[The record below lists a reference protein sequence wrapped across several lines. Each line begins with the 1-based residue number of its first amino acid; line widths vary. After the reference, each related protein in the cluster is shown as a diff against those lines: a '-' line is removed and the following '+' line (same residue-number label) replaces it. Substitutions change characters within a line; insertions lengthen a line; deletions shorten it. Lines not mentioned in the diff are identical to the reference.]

1 MNTYHSPQ
9 ILYQSE
15 RVTVS
20 RAIRDS
26 DGRSVILKSQNAEFP
41 SLRDLTRIKMEY
53 ELSQK
58 YSPKGMVPI
67 LGIEKQGNGF
77 TLIMEDVG
85 GIPLLE
91 YWNSTSKALSL
102 FLELAISITKILSN
116 LHEIGIIH
124 KDIKPAN
131 ILVSQTGN
139 QVYLIDL
146 GLASLLSSEE
156 QAPVQPYTLEG
167 TLSYISPEQ
176 TGRMN
181 RSIDFRSDL
190 YSLGITFYE
199 LLTGELP
206 FKGKDSVELVHAHIA
221 ISPLPP
227 IDIHKE
233 IPLSLSNLI
242 LKLLSKNAEDRY
254 HSTKGLLDDL
264 SLALELLKHNKPI
277 EFIPGERESKSIFI
291 IPQKLYGREAEVSFL
306 LEAFHRIAESPFK
319 KYDRES
325 EEPYGGVKLVLIGGY
340 SGVGKTALINEVHKP
355 ILEKRG
361 YFLSGKFD
369 QFKRNIP
376 YFSLIQAFTGLIRQI
391 LTEKEDNV
399 NIWKENILKACSPNT
414 ALLTELIPELLHIT
428 GTPPPIPEFSA
439 QEAEDRFVST
449 LLRFVEVFATLDHP
463 LTIFV
468 DDLQWADSPTLK
480 ILETLTKS
488 KETHHLLLLGAY
500 RDNEINPLHPFTQM
514 VQNLEKEGIEILK
527 ITLAPLME
535 FFIERMICD
544 TFHKEVGSELPE
556 LVHKKTGGNPFFV
569 RHFLK
574 TLYLD
579 SCISYSSSLGWVY
592 DLEKIKTKGYTE
604 NVVELVADRL
614 KNLSDSSIEILKI
627 ASCIGANF
635 SLSLLSFGYQ
645 KSLQETAL
653 ALKEALR
660 EGIILPESSSYRS
673 AEVLQNDTILKLE
686 DTSYR
691 FIHDRVQQAAN
702 SLLTEEEKERIHI
715 ILGKALIDTLSPEQV
730 DAQIF
735 EIVNHLNYKKED
747 VLSSEERQELIQ
759 FNYRAGCKA
768 NESFAYES
776 AVSYFEKAVY
786 VISAEISNEDRFQL
800 ELEYLTALYKSGKV
814 QETME
819 QVDHLFA
826 YADTKYEKAQIYNL
840 KVLCYTNLDYYEE
853 SVNTCI
859 SALRLFDIEIKEKIT
874 NREIYAYYKTINKK
888 LTELGQEKLESLAS
902 MNNPEAEIIMYIL
915 MNTIAAAYWKL
926 PDFSNFL
933 SLTMID
939 FTLKFGLS
947 ETSAFALSFFGS
959 FQVTL
964 NEYKAGYNFGK
975 IAQSTFLKYPSKNVE
990 IKISNMFGVFINHWI
1005 EHSQNSINLL
1015 TKALNENMHQ
1025 KDIIYLS
1032 AIIANLIQISFIL
1045 GNNLGNI
1052 TKNLKIYLKFLQA
1065 NHSKSFYYA
1074 CLYIFIYIDAL
1085 SDRDFE
1091 YVDFEDNKVPLE
1103 VYEQHLIKSEFKI
1116 GLFWYYSNKILYHF
1130 LFHNLSTAFET
1141 YLLNKPLR
1149 SYGIGT
1155 LNSAQDIFVSSLLL
1169 LKLNLQEP
1177 DRAEAETKK
1186 DLDSYIKQY
1195 KTWAEV
1201 NPANFKHKY
1210 NIILA
1215 EYAKYKKEFWE
1226 AAEYYD
1232 IAIESAIQNEYNLD
1246 AGLCAE
1252 LAGAFYLE
1260 QNRIQQAKKYF
1271 QTSLYYYDLC
1281 GAKAKVRHVR
1291 ELYPQ
1296 YTKDSNA
1303 GSGQQISF
1311 SGSTSTRTEKS
1322 GSIDLTSV
1330 LRATAALAEERNMEI
1345 LLSKLM
1351 KVLVENAGASRTVLI
1366 ELEQD
1371 QLYLEAEYSIEDR
1384 EVILYQTIPIE
1395 KNSNLPHSLFSYIKR
1410 TGESVLLGDV
1420 KTDDRWKDEPYFK
1433 HIKEASLLCFP
1444 ILNKGS
1450 MKGILYLENT
1460 NSTHVFTE
1468 ERLNVLQMISNQA
1481 SISIENAR
1489 LYQSMELK
1497 IQERTLELSAKNKS
1511 IEELNIFIKT
1521 INESSDLDFILDK
1534 IHSHIKKNFSIEHFG
1549 LGIVDRDSM
1558 CAKTVYLTYPEDLKK
1573 REFIFSI
1580 PIPVRSTKGAHS
1592 LAFASNKPFYVKR
1605 IRIDRIPEEEKIVVE
1620 TFNLKSLLI
1629 LPLILKG
1636 ENIGYFDLS
1645 NGDKELNITK
1655 DEINQLSILAEQ
1667 LAGIIYSS
1675 NLYKELQSQ
1684 KQKLETTLTELRDT
1698 QAQLV
1703 EAEKSAALGQLISG
1717 VAHEINNPLAAIR
1730 SSAEILE
1737 MDQSKLLEE
1746 LPRFFQGNTSE
1757 TLETFLDLQK
1767 KSEENKKYLP
1777 SREERQRKKK
1787 VYSLL
1792 EKDSFEEE
1800 ALKEPI
1806 IESLTEL
1813 WLEEYYTS
1821 LKEKFSESEILQ
1833 ILKYVSLF
1841 SVQKNSLRN
1850 IQLSTEKSARVIF
1863 SLRKY
1868 LKTEIRGTPRE
1879 ISLSELI
1886 DKSLNVYNNYL
1897 QGIVSVEKN
1906 IQSEFKIFCVVDEI
1920 QQVFKNIIFNA
1931 IQAMYT
1937 SPEKVLR
1944 ITLDSIRKQDST
1956 HLSIRFEDTGI
1967 GIAEEL
1973 HSQLFTPFFTTKSRG
1988 EGIGLGLHVSRIILE
2003 EHEGKI
2009 RYEPKMVGSIFV
2021 VDLMQN
2027 QSKSDL

>member
-1 MNTYHSPQ
+1 M
-9 ILYQSE
+9 
-15 RVTVS
+15 
-20 RAIRDS
+20 
-26 DGRSVILKSQNAEFP
+26 EF
-41 SLRDLTRIKMEY
+41 

-58 YSPKGMVPI
+58 FSLEGMVPI
-67 LGIEKQGNGF
+67 LGLEKQGNGF
-77 TLIMEDVG
+77 TLVMEDVG
-85 GIPLLE
+85 GIPLLD
-91 YWNSTSKALSL
+91 YWNSTSKSISL
-102 FLELAISITKILSN
+102 FLELAISITKNLSN
-116 LHEIGIIH
+116 LHENGIIH

-131 ILVSQTGN
+131 ILVSQTTN

-156 QAPVQPYTLEG
+156 QAPVQPHTLEG

-181 RSIDFRSDL
+181 RNIDFRSDL

-199 LLTGELP
+199 ILTGELP

-227 IDIHKE
+227 IEVHKE

-264 SLALELLKHNKPI
+264 RLALELLKQNKPI
-277 EFIPGERESKSIFI
+277 EFIPGEKESKSIFI

-391 LTEKEDNV
+391 LTEKEE
-399 NIWKENILKACSPNT
+399 NIKVWKEKILRACSPNT
-414 ALLTELIPELLHIT
+414 ALLTELIPELLHII
-428 GTPPPIPEFSA
+428 GTPPPLPEFSA

-449 LLRFVEVFATLDHP
+449 LLRFVEVFASLDHP

-480 ILETLTKS
+480 FLETLTKS

-500 RDNEINPLHPFTQM
+500 RDNEINPLHPFTHM
-514 VQNLEKEGIEILK
+514 VQSIEKEGIEILK

-544 TFHKEVGSELPE
+544 TFHREVGSELPE

-579 SCISYSSSLGWVY
+579 ACISYSSSLGWTY
-592 DLEKIKTKGYTE
+592 DLEKILSTGYTE

-614 KNLSDSSIEILKI
+614 KNLSSNSIEILKI

-635 SLSLLSFGYQ
+635 SLSLLSFGFQ
-645 KSLQETAL
+645 KSLFDTAL
-653 ALKEALR
+653 SLKEALG
-660 EGIILPESSSYRS
+660 EGILLPDNSSYRS
-673 AEVLQNDTILKLE
+673 AEVVHNDTNLKLE

-702 SLLTEEEKERIHI
+702 SLLTEEDKKRIHVL
-715 ILGKALIDTLSPEQV
+715 LGKTLLKNLNSLEL
-730 DAQIF
+730 DSQIF
-735 EIVNHLNYKKED
+735 EVVNHLNYGIED
-747 VLSSEERQELIQ
+747 SLSLEEREELIEL
-759 FNYRAGCKA
+759 NYRAGSKA
-768 NESFAYES
+768 GESFAYEP
-776 AVSYFEKAVY
+776 AIQYLQVGVSLLTEKSSQEMSFNLKFEHLSNIYKIGKISEVKDNVDKLLEICSTNNQKAKVY
-786 VISAEISNEDRFQL
+786 NLKIECLTANGEYEKTIINCCEILNIFGIDLSTN
-800 ELEYLTALYKSGKV
+800 LTYNNIIIYYKFIHRKLKNYSIDALYKLPLL
-814 QETME
+814 E
-819 QVDHLFA
+819 
-826 YADTKYEKAQIYNL
+826 N
-840 KVLCYTNLDYYEE
+840 N
-853 SVNTCI
+853 
-859 SALRLFDIEIKEKIT
+859 EIKLVME
-874 NREIYAYYKTINKK
+874 
-888 LTELGQEKLESLAS
+888 
-902 MNNPEAEIIMYIL
+902 IL
-915 MNTIAAAYWKL
+915 MNTTSSAYWRL
-926 PDFSNFL
+926 PLYSTMFSL
-933 SLTMID
+933 IMIELTL
-939 FTLKFGLS
+939 TYGLS
-947 ETSAFALSFFGS
+947 IESAFSFSSYGIVLTSLGNYKNANLYGNLGRNLSQRFPS
-959 FQVTL
+959 SSTCLKIPLL
-964 NEYKAGYNFGK
+964 NGFSINNWIQHSKLSSEFMMN
-975 IAQSTFLKYPSKNVE
+975 SLVKYPYVKDIVSTSS
-990 IKISNMFGVFINHWI
+990 IIL
-1005 EHSQNSINLL
+1005 NSIQINF
-1015 TKALNENMHQ
+1015 
-1025 KDIIYLS
+1025 
-1032 AIIANLIQISFIL
+1032 IIATDLREIMKYFYFYSTNLQIKQTQNIYFSF
-1045 GNNLGNI
+1045 
-1052 TKNLKIYLKFLQA
+1052 
-1065 NHSKSFYYA
+1065 S
-1074 CLYIFIYIDAL
+1074 YIFSYIQFLLEKDQTWK
-1085 SDRDFE
+1085 DFE
-1091 YVDFEDNKVPLE
+1091 NVIISQSGIIDYL
-1103 VYEQHLIKSEFKI
+1103 LKSEFKI
-1116 GLFWYYSNKILYHF
+1116 GIYYYYTSKMYIYYLFNNYFDSYESLIQSKKY
-1130 LFHNLSTAFET
+1130 
-1141 YLLNKPLR
+1141 KD
-1149 SYGIGT
+1149 YGINT
-1155 LNSAQDIFVSSLLL
+1155 LNYAHNIYVSCLLIFKVKLYIIEEEFNILL
-1169 LKLNLQEP
+1169 
-1177 DRAEAETKK
+1177 K
-1186 DLDSYIKQY
+1186 DLDTYIKQY
-1195 KTWAEV
+1195 KTWSEI

-1210 NIILA
+1210 NLILA
-1215 EYAKYKKEFWE
+1215 EYAKYKKEYWE
-1226 AAEYYD
+1226 ATDYFD

-1296 YTKDSNA
+1296 YTSDVISS
-1303 GSGQQISF
+1303 SGQQISF

-1322 GSIDLTSV
+1322 GSIIDLTSV
-1330 LRATAALAEERNMEI
+1330 LRATVALAEERNMDI

-1371 QLYLEAEYSIEDR
+1371 QLFLEAEYSIEDR
-1384 EVILYQTIPIE
+1384 EVMLYQMIPIE
-1395 KNSNLPHSLFSYIKR
+1395 KNSNLPHSLFTYIKR

-1420 KTDDRWKDEPYFK
+1420 KTDDRWKNEPYFK
-1433 HIKEASLLCFP
+1433 PIKETSLLCFP

-1511 IEELNIFIKT
+1511 IEELNLFIKT

-1534 IHSHIKKNFSIEHFG
+1534 IHKHIQKNFSIEHFG
-1549 LGIVDRDSM
+1549 LGIAEKNSNL
-1558 CAKTVYLTYPEDLKK
+1558 AKTVYLTFPDDLKK
-1573 REFIFSI
+1573 REFISSI
-1580 PIPVRSTKGAHS
+1580 PIPVRNTKGAHS

-1605 IRIDRIPEEEKIVVE
+1605 IRIDRIPEEEKMVVKN
-1620 TFNLKSLLI
+1620 FNLKSLLI

-1636 ENIGYFDLS
+1636 ENIGYFDLF
-1645 NGDKELNITK
+1645 NGEKELTVSK
-1655 DEINQLSILAEQ
+1655 EEISQLSILAEQ

-1675 NLYKELQSQ
+1675 NLYKEIQTQ
-1684 KQKLETTLTELRDT
+1684 KQQLEITLTELRDT

-1703 EAEKSAALGQLISG
+1703 EAERSAALGQLISG

-1730 SSAEILE
+1730 SSAETLE
-1737 MDQSKLLEE
+1737 MDQAKLLEE
-1746 LPRFFQGNTSE
+1746 IPRFFQKNTTE

-1767 KSEENKKYLP
+1767 KSEKNKKHLT

-1787 VYSLL
+1787 VYAYL
-1792 EKDSFEEE
+1792 ENHTFENES
-1800 ALKEPI
+1800 LKEKL
-1806 IESLTEL
+1806 IEYLTEL
-1813 WLEEYYTS
+1813 WLEEYYIS
-1821 LKEKFSESEILQ
+1821 LRDTFSEAEILQ

-1886 DKSLNVYNNYL
+1886 DKSLSVYNNYI
-1897 QGIVSVEKN
+1897 QGIVTIEKN
-1906 IQSEFKIFCVVDEI
+1906 ISPEYKIFCVVDEI

-1937 SPEKVLR
+1937 SPEKTFR
-1944 ITLDSIRKQDST
+1944 ITCNSSNEKVQSS
-1956 HLSIRFEDTGI
+1956 LSIYFEDTGS
-1967 GIAEEL
+1967 GIANEHL
-1973 HSQLFTPFFTTKSRG
+1973 PKLFTPFFTTKSKG
-1988 EGIGLGLHVSRIILE
+1988 EGIGLGLYVSKMIVE
-2003 EHEGKI
+2003 EHGGNLK
-2009 RYEPKMVGSIFV
+2009 YEKREVGSKFV
-2021 VDLMQN
+2021 VEFQEVN
-2027 QSKSDL
+2027 IH

>member
-1 MNTYHSPQ
+1 MNTYYSPQ

-20 RAIRDS
+20 RAIRDL

-77 TLIMEDVG
+77 MLVMEDVG
-85 GIPLLE
+85 GIPLLD

-102 FLELAISITKILSN
+102 FLELAISITKNLSN
-116 LHEIGIIH
+116 LHENGIIH

-131 ILVSQTGN
+131 ILVNQTTN

-156 QAPVQPYTLEG
+156 QAPVQPDTLEG

-206 FKGKDSVELVHAHIA
+206 FRGKDAMEWVHAHIA

-227 IDIHKE
+227 IEVYKE
-233 IPLSLSNLI
+233 IPLSLSDLI

-264 SLALELLKHNKPI
+264 SLALELVKESKPI

-306 LEAFHRIAESPFK
+306 LEAFNRTAESPFK
-319 KYDRES
+319 KYDKES
-325 EEPYGGVKLVLIGGY
+325 EEPYGTVKLVLIGGY

-361 YFLSGKFD
+361 YFISGKFD

-391 LTEKEDNV
+391 LTEKEE
-399 NIWKENILKACSPNT
+399 NIKVWKEKILRACSPNT
-414 ALLTELIPELLHIT
+414 ALLTELIPELLQIT

-439 QEAEDRFVST
+439 LEAEDRFVST
-449 LLRFVEVFATLDHP
+449 LLLFVEVFATLDHP

-480 ILETLTKS
+480 FLETLTKS

-500 RDNEINPLHPFTQM
+500 RDNEINPLHPFTHM
-514 VQNLEKEGIEILK
+514 VQNLEKEGISILK

-556 LVHKKTGGNPFFV
+556 LVHRKTGGNPFFV

-579 SCISYSSSLGWVY
+579 SCISYSSSLGWIY
-592 DLEKIKTKGYTE
+592 DLEKIMATGYTE

-635 SLSLLSFGYQ
+635 SMSLLSFGFQ

-660 EGIILPESSSYRS
+660 EGIILPENSSYRS
-673 AEVLQNDTILKLE
+673 AEVVQNDTVFKLE

-702 SLLTEEEKERIHI
+702 SLLTEEEKKRIHF

-735 EIVNHLNYKKED
+735 DIVNHLNYKKED

-776 AVSYFEKAVY
+776 AVSYFEKAVNL
-786 VISAEISNEDRFQL
+786 ISIETSNEDRFQIKF
-800 ELEYLTALYKSGKV
+800 EYLNALYKSGKV
-814 QETME
+814 QETMD
-819 QVDHLFA
+819 QVDQLFSFA
-826 YADTKYEKAQIYNL
+826 NTKYKKAQIYNL
-840 KVLCYTNLDYYEE
+840 KVLCCTNLDYYEE

-859 SALRLFDIEIKEKIT
+859 SALRLFDIEINEKIT

-888 LTELGQEKLESLAS
+888 LTELGQEKLEILAS
-902 MNNPEAEIIMYIL
+902 MNNPEAEIIMNIL
-915 MNTIAAAYWKL
+915 INTTAAAYYKL
-926 PDFSNFL
+926 PNFSTFF

-947 ETSAFALSFFGS
+947 ETSAFAFSIFGIFLVTIND
-959 FQVTL
+959 FQSG
-964 NEYKAGYNFGK
+964 YKFGK
-975 IAQSTFLKYPSKNVE
+975 LALSTLKIYPSKKIE
-990 IKISNMFGVFINHWI
+990 IKISNNLGASINNWI
-1005 EHSQNSINLL
+1005 EHSQYSINLL
-1015 TKALNENMHQ
+1015 EKALKENLNQ
-1025 KDIIYLS
+1025 KDIIYIS
-1032 AIIANLIQISFIL
+1032 SIITNLIQISFII
-1045 GNNLGNI
+1045 GDNLENI
-1052 TKNLKIYLKFLQA
+1052 KKSNKKYLTFLQA
-1065 NHSKSFYYA
+1065 NHSKSAYYSSS
-1074 CLYIFIYIDAL
+1074 YIFTYIEAL

-1091 YVDFEDNKVPLE
+1091 YVDFENNKVSLE
-1103 VYEQHLIKSEFKI
+1103 VYERYLLDSELKI
-1116 GLFWYYSNKILYHF
+1116 GLFYYYTSKIYFHF
-1130 LFHNLSTAFET
+1130 LFHNFSIALEN
-1141 YLLNKPLR
+1141 YILNKSIR
-1149 SYGIGT
+1149 SYGIGI
-1155 LNSAQDIFVSSLLL
+1155 LNYAQEIFISTLLL
-1169 LKLNLQEP
+1169 LKLNLKEP
-1177 DRAEAETKK
+1177 DRTEAETKK
-1186 DLDSYIKQY
+1186 DLDSNIKQY
-1195 KTWAEV
+1195 KTWSEV
-1201 NPANFKHKY
+1201 NPSNFKHKY
-1210 NIILA
+1210 NLILA

-1226 AAEYYD
+1226 ASDYYD

-1260 QNRIQQAKKYF
+1260 ENRIQQAKKYF

-1281 GAKAKVRHVR
+1281 EAKAKVRHVR

-1296 YTKDSNA
+1296 YISDSTA
-1303 GSGQQISF
+1303 SSVQQLSL
-1311 SGSTSTRTEKS
+1311 SGSTFKTEKS

-1384 EVILYQTIPIE
+1384 EVMLYQTIPIE
-1395 KNSNLPHSLFSYIKR
+1395 KNSNLPHSLFTYIKR

-1420 KTDDRWKDEPYFK
+1420 KTDDRWRDEPYFK
-1433 HIKEASLLCFP
+1433 PIKEASLLCFP

-1468 ERLNVLQMISNQA
+1468 ERLNVLQIISNQA

-1549 LGIVDRDSM
+1549 LGIVDKDSM
-1558 CAKTVYLTYPEDLKK
+1558 YARTVYLTYPKDIES
-1573 REFIFSI
+1573 REFIKST
-1580 PIPVRSTKGAHS
+1580 PIPVRNTKGAHS
-1592 LAFASNKPFYVKR
+1592 LALNSNKPFFVKR
-1605 IRIDRIPEEEKIVVE
+1605 IRLDRIPAEEQKVVQ
-1620 TFNLKSLLI
+1620 TFNLKSILI

-1636 ENIGYFDLS
+1636 ENIGYFDLF
-1645 NGDKELNITK
+1645 NGSKELIITK
-1655 DEINQLSILAEQ
+1655 EEINQLSILAEQ

-1684 KQKLETTLTELRDT
+1684 KQKLETTLTELRNT

-1730 SSAEILE
+1730 SCAEILQ

-1787 VYSLL
+1787 VYSIM
-1792 EKDSFEEE
+1792 ENFPFENGP
-1800 ALKEPI
+1800 LKEPI

-1821 LKEKFSESEILQ
+1821 LKEKFSETEIFQ

-1906 IQSEFKIFCVVDEI
+1906 IQSEFKIYCVVDEI

-1944 ITLDSIRKQDST
+1944 INLDSFRKQDST
-1956 HLSIRFEDTGI
+1956 HLSIRFEDTGT

-1973 HSQLFTPFFTTKSRG
+1973 HSKLFLPFFTTKSRG
-1988 EGIGLGLHVSRIILE
+1988 EGIGLGLHVSRIIME
-2003 EHEGKI
+2003 EHRGKI
-2009 RYEPKMVGSIFV
+2009 RYEPKMIGSIFV